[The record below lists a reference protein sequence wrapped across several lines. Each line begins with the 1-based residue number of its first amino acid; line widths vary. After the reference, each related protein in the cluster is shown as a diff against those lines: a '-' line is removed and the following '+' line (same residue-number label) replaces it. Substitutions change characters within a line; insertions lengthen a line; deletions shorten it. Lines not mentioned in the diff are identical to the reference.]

1 MPNLPY
7 YSSSATSASSPFG
20 GISVTIPTSSG
31 ATFRALNWKPEKNTR
46 EIRRNDSN
54 GDEAD
59 FQLRAEPSTQSGLT
73 LQVPLASTT
82 LPKLGDEFV
91 VDTLTYVVTRVA
103 PAKPEGEFW
112 TVDIDY
118 KSKALPAD

>member
-7 YSSSATSASSPFG
+7 HSSTTEAASSPFG
-20 GISVTIPTSSG
+20 GISVTI
-31 ATFRALNWKPEKNTR
+31 ATVAYRALNWNPQKSSR

-59 FQLRAEPSTQSGLT
+59 FMLRAEPTRQSGLT
-73 LQVPLASTT
+73 LQLALASTAV
-82 LPKLGDEFV
+82 PSMGAEFT
-91 VDTLTYVVTRVA
+91 VDTLTYVVTSVGQK
-103 PAKPEGEFW
+103 KPEGEFW

-118 KSKALPAD
+118 KAKVLPID